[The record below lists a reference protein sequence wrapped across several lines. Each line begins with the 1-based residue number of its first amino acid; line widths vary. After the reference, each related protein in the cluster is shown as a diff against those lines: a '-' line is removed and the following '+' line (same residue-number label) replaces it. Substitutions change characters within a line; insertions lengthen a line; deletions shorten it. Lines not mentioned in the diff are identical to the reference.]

1 MVGHNLATPWKC
13 GSILPYIRPGCCCC
27 WWFNGVEI
35 FSWYTLGS
43 RVLVEHWSNATA
55 NLSIV
60 ADHVCPFL
68 TTVDH
73 LLMGTSCRIMRQVT
87 TLKSQILKWLLKRD
101 NEFPI
106 LQRTQSAD
114 LNPTEQLWDVADERV
129 ASRMCSWR
137 ICRKCAMLSCQ
148 YGAKSPA
155 IVSNTG
161 MKVSN

>member
-1 MVGHNLATPWKC
+1 MLPGLMVGHNLATPWKC
-13 GSILPYIRPGCCCC
+13 GSILPCIRPGCC
-27 WWFNGVEI
+27 WGI

-43 RVLVEHWSNATA
+43 RVPVEHRSNATA

-60 ADHVCPFL
+60 ADHVRPFL

-73 LLMGTSCRIMRQVT
+73 LLMDTSSRIMRQVT
-87 TLKSQILKWLLKRD
+87 KLKSKILNWLLKSD
-101 NEFPI
+101 NKFPV

-114 LNPTEQLWDVADERV
+114 FNPAEQLWDVADERV
-129 ASRMCSWR
+129 ASWVCSWR

-148 YGAKSPA
+148 YRAKSPGN
-155 IVSNTG
+155 VSNTV